1 MIRPTVTIALLLT
14 LCLCACAQAADLS
27 LSLIGSLDGGPAIGA
42 ALSYQVVDLNGLAL
56 YADLGV
62 KRADAGTA
70 ALLGLSTPA
79 LPLLARVP
87 LLRNLVGDD
96 DYPSSARL
104 GGGLISTGEPIAYLA
119 YTVTF

>member
-1 MIRPTVTIALLLT
+1 MRSLILAALLLA
-14 LCLCACAQAADLS
+14 LVCACAQASDLS

-42 ALSYQVVDLNGLAL
+42 ALSYQVADLNGLAL

-87 LLRNLVGDD
+87 LLRNLLEDD
-96 DYPSSARL
+96 PPSSARI
-104 GGGLISTGEPIAYLA
+104 GGGLLSTGEAIGYLA